1 MHILVRLYLRTA
13 FLFLALGLLGGLW
26 IEFQLASGGTISHGM
41 IVAHVHL
48 LLVGFLLMTI
58 FGVALWLFPRSGRGQ
73 PIGPYPNLVGF
84 AYVLLTAGTLVRAVV
99 EFFDTLLAAPA
110 WGYLR
115 LGASTAQ
122 VAGIAIGVVALW
134 GRIRGAALPKV
145 EPTPAGGGAPGTPGA
160 PGVPGASRPGATT

>member
-58 FGVALWLFPRSGRGQ
+58 FGVAFWLFPRSGRSQ
-73 PIGPYPNLVGF
+73 PIGPYPNLVAF
-84 AYVLLTAGTLVRAVV
+84 AYVLLTAGTVVRAVT
-99 EFFDTLLAAPA
+99 EFFDMQLAALA
-110 WGYLR
+110 WGYVR

-122 VAGIAIGVVALW
+122 AAGIAIGMVALW
-134 GRIRGAALPKV
+134 GRIRGAALAKV
-145 EPTPAGGGAPGTPGA
+145 EPPAAPVSTPAPTQPPGA
-160 PGVPGASRPGATT
+160 P

>member
-26 IEFQLASGGTISHGM
+26 IEFQLVSGGTISHGM

-58 FGVALWLFPRSGRGQ
+58 FGVAFWLFPRSGRGQ
-73 PIGPYPNLVGF
+73 PIGPYPNLVAF
-84 AYVLLTAGTLVRAVV
+84 AYVLLTLGTVVRAGT
-99 EFFDTLLAAPA
+99 EFFDLWLAARA
-110 WGYLR
+110 WGYVR

-134 GRIRGAALPKV
+134 GRIRGVAFPKV
-145 EPTPAGGGAPGTPGA
+145 EPPAAPA
-160 PGVPGASRPGATT
+160 PPAPPAPKP